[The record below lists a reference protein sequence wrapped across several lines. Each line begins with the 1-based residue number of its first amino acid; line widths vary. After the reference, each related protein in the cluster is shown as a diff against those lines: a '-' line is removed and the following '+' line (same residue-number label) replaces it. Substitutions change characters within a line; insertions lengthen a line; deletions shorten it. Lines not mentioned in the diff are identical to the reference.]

1 MPMARLQSGHTM
13 TTVPAVNT
21 TLLNAPPGTAGGKE
35 NIGTATSSTFTMTT
49 PSEIKCID
57 TYSVPPGDPSNYYP
71 PAPNNAPPNDGW
83 EEGSVPVISLTNIT
97 LPTPW
102 IVPATGKSE
111 SLSGLG
117 AAPNNTG
124 AGTYDIFPDVKI
136 TIGSAVDVGTMGVGV
151 ATTIA
156 TITGPIVELDDWVV
170 PWTPTDKPPN
180 FDGSDFGLARSSG
193 YGNTQK
199 GGPGIF
205 YITFTLE
212 FSLSEFGTP
221 TSSTGMPAVD
231 WSGTPISLDFKIG
244 VINNYDNDRET
255 YMAAYEEA
263 YSTLTKVPELSEWQ
277 T

>member
-1 MPMARLQSGHTM
+1 MPLARKQSAHILS
-13 TTVPAVNT
+13 TTPAAGAILTNSGTRT
-21 TLLNAPPGTAGGKE
+21 TGGME
-35 NIGTATSSTFTMTT
+35 NIGTATSETFTMTEVMT
-49 PSEIKCID
+49 CVD
-57 TYSVPPGDPSNYYP
+57 TYSVPINDPSKP
-71 PAPNNAPPNDGW
+71 PYAPPNVSPYDGT
-83 EEGSVPVISLTNIT
+83 EIGSVPVISLTNIS

-102 IVPATGKSE
+102 TVPATGKSE

-136 TIGSAVDVGTMGVGV
+136 TIGSAVDVGSAGIGV
-151 ATTIA
+151 ATTTA

-170 PWTPTDKPPN
+170 PWTPSDAPPL

-205 YITFTLE
+205 YITITLE
-212 FSLSEFGTP
+212 FSLSEFGTE
-221 TSSTGMPAVD
+221 TSATGSPAVD
-231 WSGTPISLDFKIG
+231 WGGSPTSLDFKIG
-244 VINNYDNDRET
+244 VINNYDNDRDR
-255 YMAAYEEA
+255 YMTAYTNA
-263 YSTLTKVPELSEWQ
+263 YKSLTKVPELSEWQ

>member
-1 MPMARLQSGHTM
+1 MPLARLQSAHVLS
-13 TTVPAVNT
+13 TTPAAGAILTNAGTRT
-21 TLLNAPPGTAGGKE
+21 TGGME
-35 NIGTATSSTFTMTT
+35 NVGTATSETFTMTEVMT
-49 PSEIKCID
+49 CVD
-57 TYSVPPGDPSNYYP
+57 TYSVPINDPSKP
-71 PAPNNAPPNDGW
+71 PYAPPNVSPYDGT
-83 EEGSVPVISLTNIT
+83 EIGSVPLISLTNIS

-102 IVPATGKSE
+102 TVPATGKSE

-117 AAPNNTG
+117 TAPNNTG

-136 TIGSAVDVGTMGVGV
+136 TIGSAVDVGSAGIGV
-151 ATTIA
+151 ATTTA

-170 PWTPTDKPPN
+170 PWTPSDAPPF

-221 TSSTGMPAVD
+221 SSAAGSPAMD
-231 WSGTPISLDFKIG
+231 WGGTPISLDFKIG
-244 VINNYDNDRET
+244 VINNYDNDRDR
-255 YMAAYEEA
+255 YMTAYTNA
-263 YSTLTKVPELSEWQ
+263 YKSLTKVPELSEWQ

>member
-1 MPMARLQSGHTM
+1 MPARLQSAHVM
-13 TTVPAVNT
+13 SNLPAAGA
-21 TLLNAPPGTAGGKE
+21 TLTSSEEKTAGGME
-35 NIGTATSSTFTMTT
+35 NIGTATSSAFTMA
-49 PSEIKCID
+49 EIMSCTD
-57 TYSVPPGDPSNYYP
+57 TYSVPKLDPP
-71 PAPNNAPPNDGW
+71 VPPN
-83 EEGSVPVISLTNIT
+83 EGGETGATPVISLTNIS

-102 IVPATGKSE
+102 TVPATGKSE

-124 AGTYDIFPDVKI
+124 AGTFTIFPDVQLI
-136 TIGSAVDVGTMGVGV
+136 VGAAVDVPVLGVGS
-151 ATTIA
+151 ATTTA
-156 TITGPIVELDDWVV
+156 TITGPVVELDDWVV

-205 YITFTLE
+205 YITFTLKFFLAA
-212 FSLSEFGTP
+212 FSDGPWPGS
-221 TSSTGMPAVD
+221 
-231 WSGTPISLDFKIG
+231 PIELDFKIG
-244 VINNYDNDRET
+244 VINNYDNDRER

-263 YSTLTKVPELSEWQ
+263 YKSLTKVPELSEWQ

>member
-1 MPMARLQSGHTM
+1 MPLARKQSAHVM
-13 TTVPAVNT
+13 TTTPAAAA
-21 TLLNAPPGTAGGKE
+21 TLTNAGAKTAGGME
-35 NIGTATSSTFTMTT
+35 NIGTATSETFTMTEVMT
-49 PSEIKCID
+49 CVD
-57 TYSVPPGDPSNYYP
+57 TYSVPINDPSKP
-71 PAPNNAPPNDGW
+71 PGPPPNNAPNDGL
-83 EEGSVPVISLTNIT
+83 EIGSVPLISLTNIS

-102 IVPATGKSE
+102 TVPATGKSE

-124 AGTYDIFPDVKI
+124 AGTYDIFPNVKI
-136 TIGSAVDVGTMGVGV
+136 TIGSAVDVGTAGIGV
-151 ATTIA
+151 ATTTA

-170 PWTPTDKPPN
+170 PWTPSDAPPL

-212 FSLSEFGTP
+212 FSLSEFGTE
-221 TSSTGMPAVD
+221 TSATGSPAVD
-231 WSGTPISLDFKIG
+231 WGGSPTSLDFKIG
-244 VINNYDNDRET
+244 VINNYDNDRERYIT
-255 YMAAYEEA
+255 AYRDA
-263 YSTLTKVPELSEWQ
+263 YKSLTKVPELSEWQ

>member
-1 MPMARLQSGHTM
+1 MPARLAASSAHAM
-13 TTVPAVNT
+13 VTVPTAGA
-21 TLLNAPPGTAGGKE
+21 TLTNSGAKTAGGME
-35 NIGTATSSTFTMTT
+35 NVGTATSSTYTMAETIT
-49 PSEIKCID
+49 CTE
-57 TYSVPPGDPSNYYP
+57 TV
-71 PAPNNAPPNDGW
+71 NAPIPGGGPIPGSYDGL
-83 EEGSVPVISLTNIT
+83 ETAAGPMIAITDIS

-102 IVPATGKSE
+102 TVPATSESE

-117 AAPNNTG
+117 SAADNTS

-136 TIGSAVDVGTMGVGV
+136 TIVQGVDSSIGSGVGTQV
-151 ATTIA
+151 ATA
-156 TITGPIVELDDWVV
+156 TITGPVMELDDWVV

-205 YITFTLE
+205 YITVTLKFFLSA
-212 FSLSEFGTP
+212 FSDGPWPGS
-221 TSSTGMPAVD
+221 
-231 WSGTPISLDFKIG
+231 PIELDFKIG
-244 VINNYDNDRET
+244 VINNYDNDRER

-263 YSTLTKVPELSEWQ
+263 YKSLTKVPELSEWQ